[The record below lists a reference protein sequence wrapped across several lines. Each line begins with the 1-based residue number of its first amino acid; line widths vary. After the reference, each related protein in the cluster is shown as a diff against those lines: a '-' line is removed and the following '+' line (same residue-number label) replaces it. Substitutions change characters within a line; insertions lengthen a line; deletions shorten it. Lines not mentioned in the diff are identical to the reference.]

1 MLNEQLLRADARRNR
16 ARVMEVAAEIFA
28 TEGLSVP
35 VHEIARRAGVGTGTV
50 SRHFPTKEHLFAAIL
65 RDRMAVLTAQAEA
78 LAAQEEPGTAFS
90 LFFAAVVRAGATDRG
105 LAERLAAA
113 AGDPDT
119 LSERIGADVLCERLG
134 DLLVNA
140 QGAGAVR
147 PEVSL
152 ADVEALM
159 VACMSRQGGDALEP
173 IIAVVSDGLRPHS
186 PSSSG
191 RS

>member
-1 MLNEQLLRADARRNR
+1 
-16 ARVMEVAAEIFA
+16 
-28 TEGLSVP
+28 
-35 VHEIARRAGVGTGTV
+35 
-50 SRHFPTKEHLFAAIL
+50 
-65 RDRMAVLTAQAEA
+65 
-78 LAAQEEPGTAFS
+78 
-90 LFFAAVVRAGATDRG
+90 VRAGATDRG

-147 PEVSL
+147 PGVSL
-152 ADVEALM
+152 SDVEALM
-159 VACMSRQGGDALEP
+159 VACMSRQGDALEP

-186 PSSSG
+186 PSSSD